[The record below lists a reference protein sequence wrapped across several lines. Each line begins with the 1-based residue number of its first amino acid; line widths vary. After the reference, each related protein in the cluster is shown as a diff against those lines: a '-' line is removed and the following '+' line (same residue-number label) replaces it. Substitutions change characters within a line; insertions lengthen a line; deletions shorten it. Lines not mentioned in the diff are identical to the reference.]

1 MHISWLGQTCIKL
14 QTKNLDE
21 DVTIIINPY
30 KPEKGN
36 FPRSLAPQ
44 IGLFTK
50 TQKKSITLSQ
60 NPFIVDT
67 LGEFEVKK
75 IMIYALPGPNEVI
88 FKLGTEDMNIV
99 YLGGISSNID
109 NKVLEKIGTPDIL
122 FIPVGGTPYLE
133 AKAAADIITSMEP
146 KIIIPIAYKCD
157 TDPDVKQLDLF
168 LKEIGLKP
176 EATDKKVIIKEKDL
190 PAEET
195 KLIILEKNI

>member
-14 QTKNLDE
+14 QTKNQDE

-44 IGLFTK
+44 IGLYTNR
-50 TQKKSITLSQ
+50 QKGSITLSQ

-67 LGEFEVKK
+67 LGELEVKK
-75 IMIYALPGPNEVI
+75 IMVYALPGPDEII

-99 YLGGISSNID
+99 FLGGISKSID
-109 NKVLEKIGTPDIL
+109 GKVLEKIGTPDIL
-122 FIPVGGTPYLE
+122 FVPVGGKPYLE
-133 AKAAADIITSMEP
+133 AKEAADLVTSMEP
-146 KIIIPIAYKCD
+146 KIIIPIGYKCD
-157 TDPDVKQLDLF
+157 TDPSVKPLELF

-176 EATDKKVIIKEKDL
+176 ETTDKKVIIKLKDL
-190 PAEET
+190 PTEET
-195 KLIILEKNI
+195 RLIILDKNI